1 MYVAED
7 LYKVDMHVVVDAVME
22 SNWSKF
28 PIASEVKDI
37 DAMCEWIEEV
47 RKRENVGYSFAE
59 VAGVQRVTFRD
70 NFGEG
75 KIMKPSTFVEPNI
88 AALLK

>member
-1 MYVAED
+1 
-7 LYKVDMHVVVDAVME
+7 
-22 SNWSKF
+22 
-28 PIASEVKDI
+28 
-37 DAMCEWIEEV
+37 MCEWIEEV